1 MVLWHRKIILMHES
15 LLICL
20 ALIFSAFILVLIAR
34 RLSVPYPI
42 FLVMAGLFISFVP
55 SVPKIQIDPYIVF
68 LIILPPVLFDT
79 FPGRLTIAL
88 CYRRNSKYHLGDSDR
103 PVDHYYCYCDQ
114 IGGGLH
120 FLPLQGIY
128 QSITTGTYN
137 LKISLAWINIQPLN
151 LQQPVFQMQA
161 TGISI

>member
-1 MVLWHRKIILMHES
+1 MHES

-68 LIILPPVLFDT
+68 LIILPLFYLILFLVGLQLPCVT
-79 FPGRLTIAL
+79 AGIPNIISATVIAL
-88 CYRRNSKYHLGDSDR
+88 L
-103 PVDHYYCYCDQ
+103 
-114 IGGGLH
+114 
-120 FLPLQGIY
+120 
-128 QSITTGTYN
+128 ITIIVIVTRSAAGY
-137 LKISLAWINIQPLN
+137 ISSLFRA
-151 LQQPVFQMQA
+151 F
-161 TGISI
+161 ISR